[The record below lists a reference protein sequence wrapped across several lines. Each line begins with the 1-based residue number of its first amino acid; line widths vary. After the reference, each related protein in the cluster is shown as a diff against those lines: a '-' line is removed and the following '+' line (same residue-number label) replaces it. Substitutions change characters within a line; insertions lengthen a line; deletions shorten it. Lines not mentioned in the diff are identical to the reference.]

1 MTQNPKQLHFIKF
14 QQRLPALKDCYVPI
28 RAESHSEATR
38 IVQEQI
44 GNCYAF
50 LYTGRDELDRQRSL
64 YSLRSVNL
72 SKVTKY
78 LKAIGEIE

>member
-1 MTQNPKQLHFIKF
+1 MTQNPKQLYFITF
-14 QQRLPALKDCYVPI
+14 QQRLSGLKDCYVPI
-28 RAESHSEATR
+28 RAESPSEATR

-44 GNCYAF
+44 GTCYAF

-64 YSLRSVNL
+64 FSLRSASL
-72 SKVTKY
+72 SEVAQY